1 MHMASP
7 HYFRR
12 TLRAAHLRLIPSRA
26 RSPEENLRVM
36 LAAARRVGL
45 ALRDDPPPAAIVVFE
60 AEAVSGVVDVPDP
73 DGGVLSLPRRDRDPA
88 LVLQEINGCKSLL
101 LEIIRRAAYDWVLY
115 RSSRRLLQ
123 HKLAEQA
130 FTWLFKETDS
140 HPDARER
147 NDSGKQITSFE
158 AICSALDLDPD
169 AVRTHVRRLTPKN
182 VMSVGRP
189 AEYRRRESAP
199 HAPEEASVV
208 LGGRVL
214 AAEWADVDDSY
225 EE

>member
-1 MHMASP
+1 
-7 HYFRR
+7 
-12 TLRAAHLRLIPSRA
+12 
-26 RSPEENLRVM
+26 VM
-36 LAAARRVGL
+36 LAAARRVGQ
-45 ALRDDPPPAAIVVFE
+45 ALRDDPPPAVFE
-60 AEAVSGVVDVPDP
+60 AEAVSGVVKASAP
-73 DGGVLSLPRRDRDPA
+73 DGGVLSLPRRERDPA

-115 RSSRRLLQ
+115 RSSSRLLQ

-130 FTWLFKETDS
+130 FTWLFKETEA